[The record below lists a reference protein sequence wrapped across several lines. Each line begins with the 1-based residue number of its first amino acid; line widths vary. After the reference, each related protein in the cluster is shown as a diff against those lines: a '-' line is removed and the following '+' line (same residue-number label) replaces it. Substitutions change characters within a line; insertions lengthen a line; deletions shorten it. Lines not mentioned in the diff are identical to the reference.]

1 MLPNM
6 NDPKFRRDLEDLRN
20 KKLYTKA
27 EVDALIKATVRTFD
41 EKMAA
46 MERRLRVSASVPMAY
61 GAALGYEIAWTQ
73 ATAVQG
79 TWYAVSDA
87 DFVDGALFRVNH
99 DGSGK
104 LTLVDG
110 GTYLLV
116 TDISVEGSIANKH
129 AQVGFGITP
138 PGGTVGI
145 VTGAANH
152 VEFLFANEENAVGI
166 NATARIPASSAIMVY
181 VRCPDA
187 GTPNLTVDH
196 CMLSAVRIG

>member
-1 MLPNM
+1 M
-6 NDPKFRRDLEDLRN
+6 NDPKFRRDMEDLRN

-61 GAALGYEIAWTQ
+61 GSALGYEIAWAQ
-73 ATAVQG
+73 ASAVQN

-87 DFVDGALFRVNH
+87 DFVDGALLRVIH
-99 DGSGK
+99 DSSGQ

-116 TDISVEGSIANKH
+116 ADISTESSIANQH
-129 AQVGFGITP
+129 LQVGFGVTP
-138 PGGTVGI
+138 PGGTLGI
-145 VTGAANH
+145 VAGAANH
-152 VEFLFANEENAVGI
+152 VEFQFANEEQAVGI
-166 NATARIPASSAIMVY
+166 NATVVIPASSAIQVY
-181 VRCPDA
+181 VRTTDA

-196 CMLSAVRIG
+196 CMLSAVRIS